1 MQILGI
7 ERESVDYIELECYQ
21 LENIVKTSDMVGQRK
36 EDLFELNSRNVSFE
50 WHSSSDV
57 TWDLRGRNV
66 TQFHDWILQET
77 EFTYS

>member
-1 MQILGI
+1 
-7 ERESVDYIELECYQ
+7 
-21 LENIVKTSDMVGQRK
+21 MVRQRK

-66 TQFHDWILQET
+66 TQSHDWILQET